1 MKIDL
6 PYVKRQLRR
15 RANGRS
21 GEPWARTYWYYRRKG
36 APDDGARLPGEPR
49 SPEFMATYNEYQRR
63 AENKPVEPRPDSFA
77 ALVAKF
83 RASPEFTGLSD
94 KSRADY
100 GKILDRLA
108 AKFGPLPYA
117 GIDSE
122 VIYALRD
129 SMKAT
134 PAMANYVLRVLR
146 RLLSWAVERKLMPVN
161 PAANPKQL
169 KIKPRAAQW
178 SDNAEAEFLKAA
190 SAPLALAYR
199 LAIFT
204 AQRQADILA
213 MTWTRYR
220 DGRLTV
226 RQQKT
231 GAMVDIPCHAELRAI
246 LDTLP
251 RVSTHILTDANG
263 RPFRGDNFRHQWR
276 EATLAASLDGL
287 QFRDLRRTAMIR
299 LAEAGCTDIEI
310 AAISGHEIDQTR
322 KILETYV
329 PRTSAMAT
337 AAIAKLEAHRPK
349 RERQSGENGKHQQ
362 EKVGNTEAKIR

>member
-63 AENKPVEPRPDSFA
+63 AENKPTEPRPDSFA

-83 RASPEFTGLSD
+83 RASPEFTGLSE
-94 KSRADY
+94 KSARDY
-100 GKILDRLA
+100 SKILDRLVT
-108 AKFGPLPYA
+108 KFGPLPYA
-117 GIDSE
+117 GIDTE
-122 VIYALRD
+122 VVFAIRD
-129 SMKAT
+129 SMKNT

-146 RLLSWAVERKLMPVN
+146 RLLSWAVERKLIQTN

-169 KIKPRAAQW
+169 KVKPRDAHW
-178 SDNAEAEFLKAA
+178 SDEAEAAFLKGA
-190 SAPLALAYR
+190 SVPLALAYR

-213 MTWTRYR
+213 MTWTRYSE
-220 DGRLTV
+220 GRITV

-231 GAMVDIPCHAELRAI
+231 GALLDIPCHEELRSI
-246 LDTLP
+246 LDALP
-251 RVSTHILTDANG
+251 RVSTHILTDVND
-263 RPFRGDNFRHQWR
+263 RPFLGDNFRHQWR
-276 EATLAASLDGL
+276 EATLAAGLDGL

-310 AAISGHEIDQTR
+310 AAVSGHEIDQTR

-329 PRTSAMAT
+329 PRTSAMASS
-337 AAIAKLEAHRPK
+337 AIAKLEAHRPK
-349 RERQSGENGKHQQ
+349 KDCQSGKSGKHISM
-362 EKVGNTEAKIR
+362 EVGNTKR